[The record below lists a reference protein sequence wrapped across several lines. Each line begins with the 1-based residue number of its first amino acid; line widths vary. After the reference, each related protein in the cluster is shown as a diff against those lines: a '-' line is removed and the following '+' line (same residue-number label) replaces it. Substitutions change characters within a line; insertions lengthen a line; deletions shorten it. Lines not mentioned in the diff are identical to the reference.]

1 MARLANHLEE
11 QDAVTSEDDSDL
23 MEKRAG
29 VGDKNVQDW
38 HAMVSVIIADLVDLC
53 DTGFMWDH
61 PFKGKSYENI
71 HYKVFIPFIRCDN
84 KEADTMC
91 G

>member
-1 MARLANHLEE
+1 VPKMANHLEE

-38 HAMVSVIIADLVDLC
+38 HAMVSVVIAELADLC
-53 DTGFMWDH
+53 ETGFVWDH
-61 PFKGKSYENI
+61 SFKGQPYENV
-71 HYKVFIPFIRCDN
+71 HCKAFI
-84 KEADTMC
+84 
-91 G
+91 